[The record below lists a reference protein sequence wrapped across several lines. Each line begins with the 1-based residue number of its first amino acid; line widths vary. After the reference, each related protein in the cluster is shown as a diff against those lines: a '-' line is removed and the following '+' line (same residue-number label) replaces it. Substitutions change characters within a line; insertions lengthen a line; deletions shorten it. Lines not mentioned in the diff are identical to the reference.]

1 MCFANGR
8 CLLCIAFL
16 VLFAA
21 LLILAVVHRV
31 RAKKKV
37 LALTPGE
44 RVRLLNELAEPFGFA
59 YLPSED
65 IFTSRL
71 DAWQRDNGYEAKYDT
86 MAVGAG
92 MVIDAFPVY
101 FNYEGRTWLVEFWK
115 GQYGINTGGE
125 VGIYH
130 AKGVIPPHA
139 YHTAHF
145 EAVSDAELPRIC
157 SCLDTAEE
165 TFYEICARHWW
176 LTGVR
181 MNFSEEHGLIPGIYR
196 SAVLLW
202 NRLLC
207 RGFRIV
213 TYPWKRTADRMVF
226 LYYLLPGWFR
236 KILVLS
242 GGRCKPRCRTRKP
255 HRSCRGR

>member
-71 DAWQRDNGYEAKYDT
+71 DAWQRDKGYEAKYDT

-92 MVIDAFPVY
+92 MV
-101 FNYEGRTWLVEFWK
+101 R
-115 GQYGINTGGE
+115 
-125 VGIYH
+125 
-130 AKGVIPPHA
+130 
-139 YHTAHF
+139 
-145 EAVSDAELPRIC
+145 
-157 SCLDTAEE
+157 EE
-165 TFYEICARHWW
+165 
-176 LTGVR
+176 
-181 MNFSEEHGLIPGIYR
+181 
-196 SAVLLW
+196 
-202 NRLLC
+202 
-207 RGFRIV
+207 
-213 TYPWKRTADRMVF
+213 
-226 LYYLLPGWFR
+226 PGWWN
-236 KILVLS
+236 S
-242 GGRCKPRCRTRKP
+242 GRDSTGSTPAE
-255 HRSCRGR
+255 RSEFTMRRA

>member
-59 YLPSED
+59 YLPAED

-71 DAWQRDNGYEAKYDT
+71 DAWQRDKGYEAKYDT

-92 MVIDAFPVY
+92 MVIDAFPCTLIMREEPGWMILEGTVRDQHRRRGR
-101 FNYEGRTWLVEFWK
+101 NLPCEGRDS
-115 GQYGINTGGE
+115 
-125 VGIYH
+125 
-130 AKGVIPPHA
+130 A
-139 YHTAHF
+139 
-145 EAVSDAELPRIC
+145 
-157 SCLDTAEE
+157 
-165 TFYEICARHWW
+165 AR
-176 LTGVR
+176 L
-181 MNFSEEHGLIPGIYR
+181 SHG
-196 SAVLLW
+196 A
-202 NRLLC
+202 
-207 RGFRIV
+207 F
-213 TYPWKRTADRMVF
+213 
-226 LYYLLPGWFR
+226 
-236 KILVLS
+236 
-242 GGRCKPRCRTRKP
+242 
-255 HRSCRGR
+255 

>member
-59 YLPSED
+59 YLPAED

-71 DAWQRDNGYEAKYDT
+71 DAWQRDKGYEAKYDT

-115 GQYGINTGGE
+115 GQYGINTGG
-125 VGIYH
+125 
-130 AKGVIPPHA
+130 
-139 YHTAHF
+139 
-145 EAVSDAELPRIC
+145 AVSYTHLTLPTTSR
-157 SCLDTAEE
+157 
-165 TFYEICARHWW
+165 
-176 LTGVR
+176 V
-181 MNFSEEHGLIPGIYR
+181 
-196 SAVLLW
+196 
-202 NRLLC
+202 
-207 RGFRIV
+207 
-213 TYPWKRTADRMVF
+213 
-226 LYYLLPGWFR
+226 
-236 KILVLS
+236 
-242 GGRCKPRCRTRKP
+242 
-255 HRSCRGR
+255 

>member
-71 DAWQRDNGYEAKYDT
+71 DAWQRDKGYEAKYDT

-101 FNYEGRTWLVEFWK
+101 FNYEGRTWLV
-115 GQYGINTGGE
+115 
-125 VGIYH
+125 
-130 AKGVIPPHA
+130 
-139 YHTAHF
+139 
-145 EAVSDAELPRIC
+145 
-157 SCLDTAEE
+157 
-165 TFYEICARHWW
+165 
-176 LTGVR
+176 
-181 MNFSEEHGLIPGIYR
+181 
-196 SAVLLW
+196 
-202 NRLLC
+202 
-207 RGFRIV
+207 
-213 TYPWKRTADRMVF
+213 
-226 LYYLLPGWFR
+226 
-236 KILVLS
+236 
-242 GGRCKPRCRTRKP
+242 
-255 HRSCRGR
+255 

>member
-71 DAWQRDNGYEAKYDT
+71 DASVTRDMRRN
-86 MAVGAG
+86 M
-92 MVIDAFPVY
+92 
-101 FNYEGRTWLVEFWK
+101 
-115 GQYGINTGGE
+115 
-125 VGIYH
+125 
-130 AKGVIPPHA
+130 IPWRW
-139 YHTAHF
+139 
-145 EAVSDAELPRIC
+145 V
-157 SCLDTAEE
+157 
-165 TFYEICARHWW
+165 
-176 LTGVR
+176 
-181 MNFSEEHGLIPGIYR
+181 
-196 SAVLLW
+196 
-202 NRLLC
+202 
-207 RGFRIV
+207 
-213 TYPWKRTADRMVF
+213 
-226 LYYLLPGWFR
+226 PGW
-236 KILVLS
+236 
-242 GGRCKPRCRTRKP
+242 
-255 HRSCRGR
+255 

>member
-71 DAWQRDNGYEAKYDT
+71 DAWQRDKGYEAKYDT

-157 SCLDTAEE
+157 NCLDTAEE

-176 LTGVR
+176 LTGFR
-181 MNFSEEHGLIPGIYR
+181 MGVYTKPSRLRLATTLIFPEQEMALAFWEGLRKTGKPR
-196 SAVLLW
+196 SL
-202 NRLLC
+202 
-207 RGFRIV
+207 FRICGRRSQCADEFFGG
-213 TYPWKRTADRMVF
+213 TRIDSGNLQKRGASLEQAAVQR
-226 LYYLLPGWFR
+226 
-236 KILVLS
+236 I
-242 GGRCKPRCRTRKP
+242 
-255 HRSCRGR
+255 

>member
-71 DAWQRDNGYEAKYDT
+71 DAWQRDKGYEAKYDT

-101 FNYEGRTWLVEFWK
+101 FNYEGRTWLLE
-115 GQYGINTGGE
+115 GT
-125 VGIYH
+125 
-130 AKGVIPPHA
+130 
-139 YHTAHF
+139 
-145 EAVSDAELPRIC
+145 
-157 SCLDTAEE
+157 
-165 TFYEICARHWW
+165 
-176 LTGVR
+176 VR
-181 MNFSEEHGLIPGIYR
+181 
-196 SAVLLW
+196 
-202 NRLLC
+202 
-207 RGFRIV
+207 
-213 TYPWKRTADRMVF
+213 DQ
-226 LYYLLPGWFR
+226 
-236 KILVLS
+236 
-242 GGRCKPRCRTRKP
+242 
-255 HRSCRGR
+255 HRRRGRNLPCEGRDSAARLSHGAF

>member
-71 DAWQRDNGYEAKYDT
+71 DAWQRDKGYEAKYDT

-139 YHTAHF
+139 YHTVHF

-157 SCLDTAEE
+157 SCLDTAEK
-165 TFYEICARHWW
+165 
-176 LTGVR
+176 
-181 MNFSEEHGLIPGIYR
+181 N
-196 SAVLLW
+196 VL
-202 NRLLC
+202 
-207 RGFRIV
+207 
-213 TYPWKRTADRMVF
+213 
-226 LYYLLPGWFR
+226 
-236 KILVLS
+236 
-242 GGRCKPRCRTRKP
+242 
-255 HRSCRGR
+255 

>member
-71 DAWQRDNGYEAKYDT
+71 DAWQRDKGYEAKYDT

-176 LTGVR
+176 LTGFR
-181 MNFSEEHGLIPGIYR
+181 MGVYTKSSRLRLATTLIFPEQEMALAFWEGL
-196 SAVLLW
+196 
-202 NRLLC
+202 
-207 RGFRIV
+207 
-213 TYPWKRTADRMVF
+213 
-226 LYYLLPGWFR
+226 R
-236 KILVLS
+236 KT
-242 GGRCKPRCRTRKP
+242 GKPRMA
-255 HRSCRGR
+255 SCQ